1 MDGAPGLPTS
11 ERSRGMGQADYN
23 GSPPVTASTLADRLP
38 RPGASAPE
46 DLLDL
51 FLGYV
56 KEIGLDLYPAQ
67 EQAILELLGGNNVVL
82 STPTGSGKSLVALA
96 MHFFAMAEGR
106 RSFYTA
112 PVKALVNEKF
122 FALCKAFGA
131 DRVGMITGDAAV
143 NRDASIICCTAE
155 ILANMALREGEAAPV
170 DCAVL
175 DEFHYYADKERGVA
189 WQLPLLVLRR
199 TQFLL
204 MSATIGP
211 TESFEKSLT
220 KLTKRPSVTVR
231 GTDRPVPLDFEYR
244 ETPLHET
251 ILELTR
257 QGRAPVYV
265 VNFTQRAAAETAQD
279 LMSIDFL
286 PKDRKRVLG
295 EELARGVRWDT
306 PYGKELRRFLA
317 HGIGVHHAGLLPKY
331 RLLVERL
338 AQKSLLAVVS
348 GTDTLGVGV
357 NIPIRTVLFT
367 RLCKYDGEKTA
378 LLSVRD
384 FQQIAGR
391 AGRKGFDDRGSVVAQ
406 APEHVIENLRMELK
420 AAGDPSKLKRIVRKK
435 APDRGYV
442 HWDRATFDRLVSS
455 QPEPLVSRF
464 AVSHGMILNVL
475 GRPGGGCMDLA
486 RIIGRSHER
495 RAAQRIFGREARG
508 MFQSLLAAGIVE
520 VAPGVE
526 GSGAGRVRLHVD
538 LQDDF
543 SLHSALSLWLVDT
556 VDALDRESP
565 TYALDVLTLV
575 ESVLED
581 PDYVLRQ
588 QLDAL
593 KRVKLGE
600 LKAAGVEYE
609 QRVEELEKLEY
620 PKPLREF
627 VYETFNEFA
636 REHPWVKSDNVRPKS
651 IAREMFERFM
661 DFNEYVREYELGRAE
676 GTLLRYLSDVYK
688 ALVQTVPAPA
698 KTPGVEDIE
707 VFLRAMVRAV
717 DSSLLDEWERIRN
730 PAAPEALLPPADQEA
745 PGEADVTRDQ
755 RAFVVLVRNAMFK
768 LLGAISKK
776 DWAAAAEMVGA
787 GAGEAAWTPDAFE
800 AGLRPFFEEH
810 AGLRLDAAARSPDNT
825 RITGITSNMGNMTD
839 GRKDCGA
846 WEVVQVLPDVDG
858 DGDWALSC
866 WIDLAASARDAKPV
880 MVMRGVAR

>member
-1 MDGAPGLPTS
+1 MPA
-11 ERSRGMGQADYN
+11 
-23 GSPPVTASTLADRLP
+23 PVTASTLADRLP
-38 RPGASAPE
+38 SRAGSSPPE
-46 DLLDL
+46 ELLDL
-51 FLGYV
+51 FLGYA
-56 KEIGLDLYPAQ
+56 KEIGLELYPAQ
-67 EQAILELLGGNNVVL
+67 EQAILELLAGSNVIL

-131 DRVGMITGDAAV
+131 DRVGMITGDASV
-143 NRDASIICCTAE
+143 NRDAGIICCTAE
-155 ILANMALREGEAAPV
+155 ILANMALREGKSAPADRV
-170 DCAVL
+170 VL
-175 DEFHYYADKERGVA
+175 DEFHYYADRERGVA
-189 WQLPLLVLRR
+189 WQLPLLVLERA
-199 TQFLL
+199 QFLL

-211 TESFEKSLT
+211 TEPFEKALT
-220 KLTKRPSVTVR
+220 KLTRRPSVTVR
-231 GTDRPVPLDFEYR
+231 GTERPVPLDFEYR

-257 QGRAPVYV
+257 HGRAPVYV

-286 PKDRKRVLG
+286 PKDRKRALG
-295 EELARGVRWDT
+295 EELAKGVRWDT

-317 HGIGVHHAGLLPKY
+317 HGIGIHHAGLLPKY

-338 AQKSLLAVVS
+338 AQKGLLAVVS

-378 LLSVRD
+378 LLTVRD

-391 AGRKGFDDRGSVVAQ
+391 AGRKGFDERGSVVAQ
-406 APEHVIENLRMELK
+406 APEHTIENLRLELK
-420 AAGDPSKLKRIVRKK
+420 AAGDPSKLRRIVRKK
-435 APDRGYV
+435 PPEKGYV
-442 HWDRATFDRLVSS
+442 HWDRSTFDRLVSS
-455 QPEPLVSRF
+455 PSEPLVSRF
-464 AVSHGMILNVL
+464 GISHGMILNVL

-495 RAAQRIFGREARG
+495 LPQKRIFGREARS
-508 MFQSLLAAGIVE
+508 MFQSLVDAGIVE
-520 VAPGVE
+520 VTPGAEVAA
-526 GSGAGRVRLHVD
+526 GKGRVRLHVD

-543 SLHSALSLWLVDT
+543 SLHSALSLWLVHT
-556 VDALDRESP
+556 LDALDRESP

-575 ESVLED
+575 ESVLEN

-588 QLDAL
+588 QLDAI

-600 LKAAGVEYE
+600 LKAAGVEYD
-609 QRVEELEKLEY
+609 QRIEELDKLEY

-627 VYETFNEFA
+627 VYETFNAFA
-636 REHPWVKSDNVRPKS
+636 REHPWVRGDNVRPKS

-688 ALVQTVPAPA
+688 ALVQTVPLPA
-698 KTPGVEDIE
+698 KTPAVEDVE

-717 DSSLLDEWERIRN
+717 DSSLLDEWERIRDGSA
-730 PAAPEALLPPADQEA
+730 PAAPGPTAADEA
-745 PGEADVTRDQ
+745 PGEADVTRDE
-755 RAFVVLVRNAMFK
+755 RAFVVLVRNATFK
-768 LLGAISKK
+768 LLGALSRR
-776 DWAAAAEMVGA
+776 DWAAAAEMVS
-787 GAGEAAWTPDAFE
+787 AGEGDAAPAWTADAFE
-800 AGLRPFFEEH
+800 QALLPFFEEH
-810 AGLRLDAAARSPDNT
+810 DGVRLDGPARSPQNT
-825 RITGITSNMGNMTD
+825 RIAPEPDRGS
-839 GRKDCGA
+839 
-846 WEVVQVLPDVDG
+846 WEVVQVISDTDG
-858 DGDWALSC
+858 DDDWALRC
-866 WIDLAASARDAKPV
+866 WIDLAASARDAKPA
-880 MVMRGVAR
+880 MVMRSVGR